1 MTQPG
6 LVMTTFGSVLLIED
20 STVQRQHAA
29 ELCRELGF
37 TAIHEAGDGVE
48 ALRILAQLP
57 AAPGLLLLDLEM
69 PGMDG
74 IELLEQLR
82 QREVKLPIVLVS
94 SREKVLL
101 DAVWAMGCDLGL
113 QVLAALHKP
122 LQPEALRAALAL
134 IQPAAATPPLPLP
147 RAVSARSALALNA
160 AMLSAALVAGDIFV
174 HYQPKVDI
182 RTGIVRGVE
191 ALARWRHAELGLVP
205 PDQFVALAEREGL
218 ILPLTLQVMTQ
229 AFQQAERWNQRGLR
243 LSMAVNLSSR
253 VLDQPAIV
261 QQISDL
267 ATTCSLRSDQIVLEL
282 TEGAVVSPLGP
293 SLSVLMRLRLR
304 GFGLSIDDYGTGF
317 SSMQQ
322 LARIPFTELKI
333 DRSFVHGAHSRHSL
347 RVILRSA
354 LELARQLD
362 LVCVAEGIETLEDW
376 QLLQEFGCT
385 AGQGWLIAKPMA
397 GEALQGWLKDHRKS
411 LQTLHERASGPQSS
425 GPRRN

>member
-1 MTQPG
+1 MTS
-6 LVMTTFGSVLLIED
+6 LDSVLLIED
-20 STVQRQHAA
+20 SPVQRMHAA

-37 TAIHEAGDGVE
+37 AAIYEAGDGAE
-48 ALRILAQLP
+48 ALRMLAQLP
-57 AAPGLLLLDLEM
+57 AAPDLLLLDLEM

-82 QREVKLPIVLVS
+82 QREVMLPIVLVS
-94 SREKVLL
+94 SRERVLL
-101 DAVWAMGCDLGL
+101 EAVRAMGCELGL
-113 QVLAALHKP
+113 QVLTALQKP
-122 LQPEALRAALAL
+122 LQPEALRVALAL
-134 IQPAAATPPLPLP
+134 IEPVKTAVPASPAAP
-147 RAVSARSALALNA
+147 ALALNA
-160 AMLSAALVAGDIFV
+160 AMLSAALAAGDIFV

-191 ALARWRHAELGLVP
+191 ALARWRHPQLGLVS

-267 ATTCSLRSDQIVLEL
+267 AAACSLRSDQVVLEL

-354 LELARQLD
+354 LELARQLG

-397 GEALQGWLKDHRKS
+397 GEALQAWLKDHRKS
-411 LQTLHERASGPQSS
+411 LQTLHERASGP
-425 GPRRN
+425 REK

>member
-1 MTQPG
+1 MTA
-6 LVMTTFGSVLLIED
+6 FHSVLLIED
-20 STVQRQHAA
+20 SPVQRQHAA

-37 TAIHEAGDGVE
+37 AAIHEAGDGVE

-113 QVLAALHKP
+113 QMLAALHKP

-134 IQPAAATPPLPLP
+134 IQPAAAAPLLP
-147 RAVSARSALALNA
+147 RAAIAAPALALNA
-160 AMLSAALVAGDIFV
+160 AMLSAALAAGDIFV

-218 ILPLTLQVMTQ
+218 ILPLTLQVMAQ

-253 VLDQPAIV
+253 VLDQPTIV

-267 ATTCSLRSDQIVLEL
+267 AASCSLRSDQIVLEL

-397 GEALQGWLKDHRKS
+397 GEALQGWLKVHRKS
-411 LQTLHERASGPQSS
+411 LQTLRERVSNPQST
-425 GPRRN
+425 GLRKN